1 MRENISEENI
11 VEKVVVTAVIRNPF
25 HLLQEILRKVPRENL
40 HIILLHLH
48 LLHLQLTT
56 SNHTTITI
64 NVKMTM
70 IIVTITNTAKT
81 VTGLETIITVIDM
94 MKRSILEKNCVDEV
108 VIGVIMMMIAITTI
122 LILMTIRIRISVTMI
137 IIIVTRIIMQK
148 IVTGLRTTS
157 IVTTFGMMESILVER
172 IVVTVVTTVVVV
184 RIIGVVVTPKASIIG
199 VNPRILVMTSIGHQ
213 IVMTNGKMGLT
224 ADLIVAVVRVAKVRA
239 KVVTA
244 KVSQVVD
251 TMAAKVDTTEAKV
264 IATTE
269 AKVEKVATTT
279 LILGYLTIVAVTT
292 TISGIGRKRHLRFV
306 VVLLMLPTN
315 QQQ

>member
-11 VEKVVVTAVIRNPF
+11 VEKVVVTAVIRNPGN
-25 HLLQEILRKVPRENL
+25 LLQEILRKVPRENL

-108 VIGVIMMMIAITTI
+108 VIGVIMMMITITMI
-122 LILMTIRIRISVTMI
+122 LILRTIRISVTMI
-137 IIIVTRIIMQK
+137 LIIVTRIIMQK

>member
-1 MRENISEENI
+1 M
-11 VEKVVVTAVIRNPF
+11 
-25 HLLQEILRKVPRENL
+25 
-40 HIILLHLH
+40 
-48 LLHLQLTT
+48 
-56 SNHTTITI
+56 TI
-64 NVKMTM
+64 N
-70 IIVTITNTAKT
+70 IVTITNMVKI
-81 VTGLETIITVIDM
+81 VTGLETITTVIDM
-94 MKRSILEKNCVDEV
+94 TKRSILEKNFVDEV

-184 RIIGVVVTPKASIIG
+184 RIIGVVVTPKASSIG
-199 VNPRILVMTSIGHQ
+199 VNHWM
-213 IVMTNGKMGLT
+213 
-224 ADLIVAVVRVAKVRA
+224 
-239 KVVTA
+239 
-244 KVSQVVD
+244 VD
-251 TMAAKVDTTEAKV
+251 TMEAKVDTMEARV
-264 IATTE
+264 LDTTE
-269 AKVEKVATTT
+269 VRGLEKVATTI
-279 LILGYLTIVAVTT
+279 LILGYLIIVAVTT